1 MATPRIPFNPHLR
14 QSRLRQIFEM
24 APKGFL
30 NLGVGQPG
38 EDTPAFIR
46 EAAARAAMDKPLGYT
61 LNAGIVPLRE
71 RLAAE
76 LAAQGVTPD
85 RICLTAGVQEG
96 LYALFYTI
104 LDADSEILLPD
115 PGFFTYA
122 SLADLCKAPHRTY
135 TLRKEVNFR
144 FSADA
149 VIEAMRPETTAVLVA
164 HPSNPSGSNAEAG
177 EFEKLVAYCETRPEG
192 PVWIISDEVYF
203 GMSYT
208 ESATMEAHIARYPH
222 LVVLRGASK
231 SHHMT
236 GWRLGWAVLPASIAK
251 PFIATHQYVTTCVS
265 ALTQYAFLEIRGTA
279 DEAAWLRH
287 QTALYKS
294 KRDKVEAA
302 LSGVRPLSGGEGAF
316 YWLMDLTAADLAGG
330 TDDDWV
336 VRVLRE
342 HHIMTTPGSVF
353 GRTTE
358 GMIRISYGPPMDELE
373 AGLSRLRRI
382 LQPGA

>member
-1 MATPRIPFNPHLR
+1 MGTPYLPYNPHLK

-24 APKGFL
+24 APAGFL

-46 EAAARAAMDKPLGYT
+46 EAAVRAATHKPLGYT

-71 RLAAE
+71 QLASE
-76 LAAQGVTPD
+76 LVGQGVTPD

-104 LDADSEILLPD
+104 LDSRSEILLPD
-115 PGFFTYA
+115 PGFFTYG
-122 SLADLCKAPHRTY
+122 SLASLCKASHRTY
-135 TLRKEVNFR
+135 TLRKEDNYR

-164 HPSNPSGSNAEAG
+164 HPSNPSGSNAGAA
-177 EFEKLVAYCETRPEG
+177 EFDKLIRHCENRAEG
-192 PVWIISDEVYF
+192 PVWIISDEVYY
-203 GMSYT
+203 GMSYS
-208 ESATMEAHIARYPH
+208 EGASMEGFIARYPH

-265 ALTQYAFLEIRGTA
+265 ALTQFAFLDIRGTRA
-279 DEAAWLRH
+279 EAEWLRS
-287 QTALYKS
+287 QNDLYRR
-294 KRDKVEAA
+294 KRDKVVAV
-302 LSGVRPLSGGEGAF
+302 LSGVRPLYGGEGAF
-316 YWLMDLTAADLAGG
+316 YWLMELTPEDLAGG

-336 VRVLRE
+336 VRVLKA

-353 GRTTE
+353 GKATE
-358 GMIRISYGPPMDELE
+358 GMVRISYGPPLDELE
-373 AGLSRLRRI
+373 AGLTCLRRI
-382 LQPGA
+382 LQPGV

>member
-1 MATPRIPFNPHLR
+1 MSAPYVPFNPHLK

-24 APKGFL
+24 APRGFL

-76 LAAQGVTPD
+76 LGDQGVTPD

-96 LYALFYTI
+96 LYALFYTL
-104 LDADSEILLPD
+104 LDAQSEILLPD

-135 TLRKEVNFR
+135 RMRKEDNFR

-149 VIEAMRPETTAVLVA
+149 VIAAMRPETTAVLVA
-164 HPSNPSGSNAEAG
+164 HPSNPSGSNAEAA

-208 ESATMEAHIARYPH
+208 ESATMESHIARYPH

-236 GWRLGWAVLPASIAK
+236 GWRLGWVVLPASLAK

-302 LSGVRPLSGGEGAF
+302 LSGVRPVFGGEGAF
-316 YWLMDLTAADLAGG
+316 YWLMELTAADLAGG

-336 VRVLRE
+336 VRVLRD
-342 HHIMTTPGSVF
+342 HQIMTTPGSVF

-358 GMIRISYGPPMDELE
+358 GMIRISYGPPLDELE
-373 AGLSRLRRI
+373 AGLSRLRSI
-382 LQPGA
+382 LPADV